1 MKKNEVLAKTSRA
14 TKWSSITEIMSKLV
28 TPISSMIL
36 ARLLTPEAFGVVATV
51 NMITSF
57 AEVFTD
63 AGFQKYIVQRDFKD
77 KKELDENT
85 TVAFWSNVFIAA
97 LIFIIICIFND
108 ELAELVGN
116 PGLGS
121 VVIVASLSLIINSFS
136 SIQMARFKRDFDFK
150 TLFYIRIVTCLI
162 PLVVTV
168 PIAFA
173 THSYWALITGTLVSN
188 AANAVILTA
197 KSSWKPKFYYSF
209 QQFFEMFS
217 YSWWILLE
225 SISLWLTSYIGTFIV
240 GRYLSTY
247 YVGMYKTSMTTVNQ
261 IMSLITA
268 ATSMPLFSA
277 LSRLK
282 NDKEEMDD
290 VYCSYMQ
297 AISVL
302 VIPLGAGMW
311 LYRDLVTTILLGNQW
326 MEANNFIGLLGAI
339 NSLVLVFG
347 SYCNGLYNAI
357 GKTKLSL
364 LTQILQ
370 LIVLVPVLLIY
381 APLGFEKLYVARSLA
396 RLELIAVQIIIMGI
410 VIRFPLKKMVLKSIP
425 SFVCTAI
432 MIIVNIPLMN
442 VLNSVYSQ
450 IFGVIISITVYFL
463 MMRLLFNNVL
473 INTLKTFGVNPN
485 GRKKLVN

>member
-1 MKKNEVLAKTSRA
+1 MGKNEIRDKTSRA

-28 TPISSMIL
+28 TPVSSMIL
-36 ARLLTPEAFGVVATV
+36 ARLLTPEVFGVVATV

-63 AGFQKYIVQRDFKD
+63 AGFQKYIVQHDFKD
-77 KKELDENT
+77 KKQLDDNT
-85 TVAFWSNVFIAA
+85 TVAFWSNIVIAL
-97 LIFIIICIFND
+97 LIFTIICIFSD
-108 ELAELVGN
+108 ELAEMVGN

-173 THSYWALITGTLVSN
+173 THSYWALIIGTLVSN
-188 AANAVILTA
+188 VANAVILTI
-197 KSSWKPKFYYSF
+197 KSSWKPRFYYSF

-247 YVGMYKTSMTTVNQ
+247 YVGMYKTAMTTVNQ

-282 NDKEEMDD
+282 NDVNEMNE
-290 VYCSYMQ
+290 VYCDYMQ
-297 AISVL
+297 GISVL

-311 LYRDLVTTILLGNQW
+311 MYRDLVTSILLGNQW
-326 MEANNFIGLLGAI
+326 MEAKDFIGLLGLI

-364 LTQILQ
+364 LTQVLQ

-396 RLELIAVQIIIMGI
+396 RLELILVQFIIMGV
-410 VIRFPLKKMVLKSIP
+410 VIKFPIKDMVKRTIP
-425 SFVCTAI
+425 SFVCTMI
-432 MIIVNIPLMN
+432 MITVNIPLLRFLDSIYGQIIGVLISVTVYFFALSLLYRRVLMN
-442 VLNSVYSQ
+442 TLN
-450 IFGVIISITVYFL
+450 IFGVNL
-463 MMRLLFNNVL
+463 
-473 INTLKTFGVNPN
+473 N
-485 GRKKLVN
+485 GTKKLVK

>member
-1 MKKNEVLAKTSRA
+1 MKKNEILDKTSQA

-28 TPISSMIL
+28 TPVSSMIL

-63 AGFQKYIVQRDFKD
+63 AGFQKYIVQHDFKD
-77 KKELDENT
+77 KKQLDDNT
-85 TVAFWSNVFIAA
+85 TVAFWSNFAIAVF
-97 LIFIIICIFND
+97 IFIIICLFNN
-108 ELAELVGN
+108 ELAEMVGN

-121 VVIVASLSLIINSFS
+121 VVIVASFSLIVNSFS

-168 PIAFA
+168 PIAFS
-173 THSYWALITGTLVSN
+173 THSYWALIIGTLVSN
-188 AANAVILTA
+188 VSSAIILTI

-209 QQFFEMFS
+209 QQFIEMFS

-240 GRYLSTY
+240 GRYLSKY
-247 YVGMYKTSMTTVNQ
+247 YVGLYKTSMTTVNQ

-282 NDKEEMDD
+282 NDEKEMND
-290 VYCSYMQ
+290 VYCNYMQ
-297 AISVL
+297 GISVL

-311 LYRDLVTTILLGNQW
+311 MYRDLVISILLGNQW
-326 MEANNFIGLLGAI
+326 MEAKNFIGILGII

-396 RLELIAVQIIIMGI
+396 RLELILVQFIIMGL
-410 VIRFPLKKMVLKSIP
+410 VIKFPIKDMVKKTIP
-425 SFVCTAI
+425 SFVCTII
-432 MIIVNIPLMN
+432 MITANIPLMHFGDSIYGQILG
-442 VLNSVYSQ
+442 VLVC
-450 IFGVIISITVYFL
+450 VTVYFVV
-463 MMRLLFNNVL
+463 MRLLYKNIL
-473 INTLKTFGVNPN
+473 INTLNIFGVNIN
-485 GRKKLVN
+485 GRKKLVK